1 MLIAR
6 YAGIA
11 FLSALSLLAESK
23 YFPSRFE
30 WRTETP
36 SEAGFDAARLKA
48 AIEFAVTN
56 QSPDP
61 RDLRRAH
68 DLSFAREAYGE
79 PLGPFQPR
87 GDPGGVIVRHGFVVA
102 EWGEPDRPDM
112 TFSVTKSF
120 LSTVVGLALERGLIH
135 SLDDPV

>member
-1 MLIAR
+1 MRIAG
-6 YAGIA
+6 YAGVV
-11 FLSALSLLAESK
+11 FLSAVSLFAETK

-30 WRTETP
+30 WRTQTP
-36 SEAGFDAARLKA
+36 SEAGFDAAKLKA
-48 AIEFAVTN
+48 AIEFAVAN
-56 QSPDP
+56 QSTDP
-61 RDLRRAH
+61 HDLRRAH

-87 GDPGGVIVRHGFVVA
+87 GDAGSIAARHGYIVS
-102 EWGEPDRPDM
+102 EWGEPNRPDM

-135 SLDDPV
+135 SLD